1 MEKKTCLAVV
11 AHMAL
16 KLRSAGARESCGAV
30 VEGKWAG
37 FALKSGVEKGEMG
50 HKHGIR
56 PR

>member
-16 KLRSAGARESCGAV
+16 KLWRAGARESRGAA